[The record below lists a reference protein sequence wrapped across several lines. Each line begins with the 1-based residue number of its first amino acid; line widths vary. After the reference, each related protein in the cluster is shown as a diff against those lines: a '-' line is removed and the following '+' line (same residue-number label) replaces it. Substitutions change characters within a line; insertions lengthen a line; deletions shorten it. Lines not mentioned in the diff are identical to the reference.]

1 MTGFFLLFGGIFG
14 AGKSSLF
21 FASQGHHSLSIGKFG
36 EAEKDIPIYIHK
48 GNIQVLINSVGTKRI
63 ADKDGEKSFLS
74 SIEPLI
80 VFLDRVSERVYNY
93 IKEVRRKGR

>member
-1 MTGFFLLFGGIFG
+1 MKNI
-14 AGKSSLF
+14 
-21 FASQGHHSLSIGKFG
+21 SQARVRKG
-36 EAEKDIPIYIHK
+36 YIQTF
-48 GNIQVLINSVGTKRI
+48 ISTIGTKWI
-63 ADKDGEKSFLS
+63 ANKDGEKSFLS